1 MTPVQTRQLR
11 SLSSLRFAALAT
23 SVALA
28 GCVERKIEPP
38 PSYETISVE
47 DRISLAAEVVS
58 LHPHLVVKA
67 APAMR
72 QIRGILE
79 GQPLDDFA
87 SIYMKGFEELKGDL
101 QPSTTDGNR
110 YSLPSLSRFST
121 FSSSAF
127 RGWLVNQPDTSIGK
141 LVLAVGEIDDVC
153 RTIFVG
159 NYQLNQFDRHILGLE
174 CFIRQTLKNE

>member
-1 MTPVQTRQLR
+1 MTPVQTQQLR

-23 SVALA
+23 SIALA

-38 PSYETISVE
+38 PSYETLSDE
-47 DRISLAAEVVS
+47 HRISLAAEVVS
-58 LHPHLVVKA
+58 LHPHLVMKA
-67 APAMR
+67 APALR
-72 QIRGILE
+72 QIRGLLE

-87 SIYMKGFEELKGDL
+87 SIYMKGFEELRGDL
-101 QPSTTDGNR
+101 KPSTTADGH

-153 RTIFVG
+153 RTVFEG
-159 NYQLNQFDRHILGLE
+159 NHRLNQFDRHILGLE
-174 CFIRQTLKNE
+174 CFIRETLRIE